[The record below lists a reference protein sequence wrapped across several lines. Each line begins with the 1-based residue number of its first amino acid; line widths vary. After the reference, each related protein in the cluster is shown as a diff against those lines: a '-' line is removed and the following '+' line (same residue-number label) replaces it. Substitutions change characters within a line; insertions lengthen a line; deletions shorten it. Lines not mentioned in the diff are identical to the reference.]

1 MVTIEPIKF
10 ASLPLSQII
19 REQYRLDASA
29 YSSEAM
35 MARNALAHLANG
47 YVPMMGENGLV
58 ADAFVCGRFKRIYTD
73 NKNDIPFF
81 LPSNIE
87 EAYPK
92 PSKFISPLTK
102 VDIDSLRVHKGM
114 LLMSCSGTIGKTAL
128 VGDTLDNQVFSHDL
142 LRITFKEDYDLGYVY
157 TYLNTELGL
166 TILRSNNYGAVVDHI
181 EPEHLTRVPVPN
193 APIDLRK
200 RINALVQRAL
210 ELQNESNKLMAEA
223 QFLLASELNL
233 PDLDKLKEG
242 FNVPKN
248 GD

>member
-1 MVTIEPIKF
+1 MVSIEPIKF

-29 YSSEAM
+29 YSNEAM
-35 MARNALAHLANG
+35 KARNVVTLHANG
-47 YVPMMGENGLV
+47 SVPMIGDNGLV
-58 ADAFVCGRFKRIYTD
+58 ADAYVCGRFKRIYTE

-92 PSKFISPLTK
+92 ATKHISPLTK

-128 VGDTLDNQVFSHDL
+128 VNDVLDNQVFSHDL

-157 TYLNTELGL
+157 AFLNSDIGL

-193 APIDLRK
+193 APIEVRK
-200 RINALVQRAL
+200 KINDLVQRAL
-210 ELQNESNKLMAEA
+210 ELQNEANRLLAEA
-223 QFLLASELNL
+223 QNVLSSELQL
-233 PDLDKLKEG
+233 PTLDELKS
-242 FNVPKN
+242 K
-248 GD
+248 